1 MALQPKQI
9 IDAIQALLLVNS
21 CINLTQIFKSQ
32 TGRTEKRDK
41 WVKIEKKKKIGGQA
55 NQEPLVSSRKT
66 FFFFAFL
73 LSCFL
78 ILNFLCKEKI
88 NSVIQNTIKQ

>member
-1 MALQPKQI
+1 MALQLKQI

-21 CINLTQIFKSQ
+21 CINLTQVFKSQ

-66 FFFFAFL
+66 SYIF
-73 LSCFL
+73 
-78 ILNFLCKEKI
+78 
-88 NSVIQNTIKQ
+88 Q

>member
-41 WVKIEKKKKIGGQA
+41 WVKIEKKKIGGQA

-66 FFFFAFL
+66 SSIF
-73 LSCFL
+73 
-78 ILNFLCKEKI
+78 
-88 NSVIQNTIKQ
+88 Q